1 MVGRVSSDDRIALAR
16 TVLALSQRNKS
27 ATAEAYRDYKLSWK
41 GRDVTDCNILHRLAT
56 MHLDTFDLS
65 PIKLESGDT
74 YELRDVFESLRE
86 RKIPS
91 WIEEGRRLGGLLI
104 GVSAQAGLSITL
116 SKQWAPIAKQAL
128 LPTAGQ

>member
-16 TVLALSQRNKS
+16 TVLALSQGNKS

-41 GRDVTDCNILHRLAT
+41 GRDVTLHGLAT

-104 GVSAQAGLSITL
+104 GVSAQAGRSISL
-116 SKQWAPIAKQAL
+116 SKQWAPIAKQAH
-128 LPTAGQ
+128 LPTTVQ